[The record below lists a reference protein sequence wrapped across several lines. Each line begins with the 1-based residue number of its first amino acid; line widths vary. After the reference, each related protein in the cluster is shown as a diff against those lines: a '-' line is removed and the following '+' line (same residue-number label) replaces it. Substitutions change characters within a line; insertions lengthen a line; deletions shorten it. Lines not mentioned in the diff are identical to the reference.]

1 MSLEQKID
9 TLRLLLELIKN
20 SEECNDKTLNG
31 MAREART
38 IIRDLQQYFFVL
50 QLYSDQTLSLNV
62 FQDPSVKYFGMDWA
76 VMFQMIDDLKEL
88 IEQYSRDLDDS
99 DIHQIL
105 SILQKITGDLNGH
118 IEAVRSVNYEFS
130 K

>member
-1 MSLEQKID
+1 MSFEQKID

-20 SEECNDKTLNG
+20 SEECNEKTLNG

-62 FQDPSVKYFGMDWA
+62 FQDPSVKYFGMDWT
-76 VMFQMIDDLKEL
+76 VMFHMIDDLKEL

-118 IEAVRSVNYEFS
+118 IEAVRSVIFEF
-130 K
+130 